1 MLEEIKKTAAFI
13 DAATDSF
20 APEVGVILGT
30 GLGGFADKIETRF
43 AIEYKDIPGFPVS
56 TVEGHKGR
64 MIFGMVEGRRVVAM
78 QGRFHYYEGY
88 GMQQVTFPVR
98 VMRQLGIKY
107 LFVSNASGGINTS
120 FRVGDLMVITDHIN
134 LMPNPLI
141 GPNIAELG
149 PRFPDMHNCYDK
161 ELIAKATAIAEEENI
176 KLQYGVYV
184 GGTGPTFET
193 QAEYQE
199 YRRRCGRHVHRAGGD
214 RGAPYVDP
222 GLRRFGHHQ
231 LRTLGR
237 SGRPRRRAASG
248 QKGRNQDGGAL
259 QAYDKSALEGM
270 SFRAVPVV
278 LRRWTDWPSGFLS
291 RTFAAESSGRD
302 LDLHRCIPALAPGR
316 SAEVP
321 DVDFSRSVVC
331 LLIILML

>member
-1 MLEEIKKTAAFI
+1 
-13 DAATDSF
+13 
-20 APEVGVILGT
+20 
-30 GLGGFADKIETRF
+30 
-43 AIEYKDIPGFPVS
+43 
-56 TVEGHKGR
+56 
-64 MIFGMVEGRRVVAM
+64 M

-184 GGTGPTFET
+184 G
-193 QAEYQE
+193 
-199 YRRRCGRHVHRAGGD
+199 
-214 RGAPYVDP
+214 APHVDP

-248 QKGRNQDGGAL
+248 QKGRNQDGSAL
-259 QAYDKSALEGM
+259 QAHDKGALEGM
-270 SFRAVPVV
+270 PFRAVPVL
-278 LRRWTDWPSGFLS
+278 LRRWTDCRSGFLS
-291 RTFAAESSGRD
+291 RTFAAESSGMW
-302 LDLHRCIPALAPGR
+302 LGSSPLYPGFGAGPLRR
-316 SAEVP
+316 SAGCGFLPVRRVFI
-321 DVDFSRSVVC
+321 DNFNVIDYGK
-331 LLIILML
+331 